1 MTKIHG
7 VEVASLFNMLI
18 KNKAE
23 IWNALPG
30 SLIFFLPGSTWFII
44 DSFQFLEFYFLNGY
58 INWDG

>member
-30 SLIFFLPGSTWFII
+30 SLIFF
-44 DSFQFLEFYFLNGY
+44 SFLVVLDLLLIRFSS
-58 INWDG
+58 